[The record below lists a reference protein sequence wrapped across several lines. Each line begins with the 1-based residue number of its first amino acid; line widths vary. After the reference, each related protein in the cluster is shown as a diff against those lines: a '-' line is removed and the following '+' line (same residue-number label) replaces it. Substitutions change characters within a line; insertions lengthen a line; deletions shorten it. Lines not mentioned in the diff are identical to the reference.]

1 MLEEF
6 KWILIYLFIKVKRGG
21 GLCALVHVYIWE
33 HIVTLNYRITWWIF
47 TKLCRDKVLK
57 TPLICIH
64 FWAKSVWGRSRAGH
78 NTSMRGPFSKELL
91 LQSGMLQ
98 QQTECIA
105 IIYKHLGVL
114 MTPAHLYWLS
124 GQIGTVVD
132 PGQGH
137 NKSMRALLQ
146 RTTWKATATNRMYNS
161 DLTAFGKK
169 CCYFFSILMSS
180 FWHVLMLY
188 CIGLGHFHLF

>member
-21 GLCALVHVYIWE
+21 GGGGVAQIRLGADPE
-33 HIVTLNYRITWWIF
+33 Q
-47 TKLCRDKVLK
+47 
-57 TPLICIH
+57 
-64 FWAKSVWGRSRAGH
+64 GH

-114 MTPAHLYWLS
+114 MTPAHLYWCL
-124 GQIGTVVD
+124 GQFLPGVD

-137 NKSMRALLQ
+137 NRSMRVILQ
-146 RTTWKATATNRMYNS
+146 RTT
-161 DLTAFGKK
+161 
-169 CCYFFSILMSS
+169 SS
-180 FWHVLMLY
+180 ELE
-188 CIGLGHFHLF
+188 GHSNKPNV

>member
-6 KWILIYLFIKVKRGG
+6 KWILIYLLRWKGG
-21 GLCALVHVYIWE
+21 GALVHVYVWE
-33 HIVTLNYRITWWIF
+33 HIVTVNYRISWWIF
-47 TKLCRDKVLK
+47 TKLCRIKN
-57 TPLICIH
+57 
-64 FWAKSVWGRSRAGH
+64 SRPCSFVFTFGQIRLGADPEQGH

-114 MTPAHLYWLS
+114 MTPAHLYWLL
-124 GQIGTVVD
+124 GQIRTVVD

-146 RTTWKATATNRMYNS
+146 RTT
-161 DLTAFGKK
+161 
-169 CCYFFSILMSS
+169 SS
-180 FWHVLMLY
+180 ELE
-188 CIGLGHFHLF
+188 GHSNKLNV

>member
-1 MLEEF
+1 M
-6 KWILIYLFIKVKRGG
+6 LIYLLRWKGVGV
-21 GLCALVHVYIWE
+21 ALVHVYVWE

-47 TKLCRDKVLK
+47 TKLCRNKVLK

-64 FWAKSVWGRSRAGH
+64 FWAKSRLGADQEQGH
-78 NTSMRGPFSKELL
+78 NTSMRGPFSIELL

-114 MTPAHLYWLS
+114 MTPAHLDWLL
-124 GQIGTVVD
+124 GQIRTVVD

-137 NKSMRALLQ
+137 YRSMTALLQ
-146 RTTWKATATNRMYNS
+146 RTT
-161 DLTAFGKK
+161 
-169 CCYFFSILMSS
+169 SS
-180 FWHVLMLY
+180 EFE
-188 CIGLGHFHLF
+188 GHSNKPNV

>member
-6 KWILIYLFIKVKRGG
+6 KWILIYLFIKVKNGG
-21 GLCALVHVYIWE
+21 ALVHVYVWE

-57 TPLICIH
+57 TPLICLG
-64 FWAKSVWGRSRAGH
+64 ADPAQGH
-78 NTSMRGPFSKELL
+78 NTSIRGLFSKELL

-114 MTPAHLYWLS
+114 MTPAHLYWLL
-124 GQIGTVVD
+124 GQIRTVVD

-137 NKSMRALLQ
+137 NG
-146 RTTWKATATNRMYNS
+146 S
-161 DLTAFGKK
+161 DLEEVFAKWAIFS
-169 CCYFFSILMSS
+169 FFQWFLNFQWAIS
-180 FWHVLMLY
+180 FHSTQTFM
-188 CIGLGHFHLF
+188 GHFPS

>member
-1 MLEEF
+1 M
-6 KWILIYLFIKVKRGG
+6 
-21 GLCALVHVYIWE
+21 HVYVWE

-64 FWAKSVWGRSRAGH
+64 FLGKIRLGADPEQGH

-114 MTPAHLYWLS
+114 MTPAHLYWLL
-124 GQIGTVVD
+124 GQIRTVVD
-132 PGQGH
+132 PEQGH
-137 NKSMRALLQ
+137 NRSIRPFSKGLLLQ
-146 RTTWKATATNRMYNS
+146 SWKATATNRMYSS

-169 CCYFFSILMSS
+169 CCFFSILMSS

>member
-6 KWILIYLFIKVKRGG
+6 KWILIYLLRWKGG
-21 GLCALVHVYIWE
+21 GGALVHVYVWE
-33 HIVTLNYRITWWIF
+33 HIVTLNYRITLWIF

-57 TPLICIH
+57 TPLNCIH
-64 FWAKSVWGRSRAGH
+64 IWGQIRLGADPEQGH

-98 QQTECIA
+98 QQTECIE

-114 MTPAHLYWLS
+114 MTPAHLYWLL
-124 GQIGTVVD
+124 GQIRTVMD

-137 NKSMRALLQ
+137 NRSMMALIQ
-146 RTTWKATATNRMYNS
+146 RTT
-161 DLTAFGKK
+161 
-169 CCYFFSILMSS
+169 SS
-180 FWHVLMLY
+180 ELE
-188 CIGLGHFHLF
+188 GHSNKPNV